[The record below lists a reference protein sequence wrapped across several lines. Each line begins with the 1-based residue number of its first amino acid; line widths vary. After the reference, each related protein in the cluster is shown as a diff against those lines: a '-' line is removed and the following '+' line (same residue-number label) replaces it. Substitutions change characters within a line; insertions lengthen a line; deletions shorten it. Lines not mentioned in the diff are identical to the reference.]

1 MKISLW
7 SGPRTCSTAL
17 MYSFGSRPDVTV
29 VDEPLFGHYLLESG
43 APRPSRDEVLATM
56 QTDAFE
62 LVRELNHPQGR
73 PNVFFKHMACH
84 LRGFAPEV
92 FADHVHVLLV
102 RHPARVLRSYSVH
115 VPMPT
120 LDDLGYSWQRAW
132 LAECDRRDWP
142 VVVVDSD
149 ALVANPAA
157 GLEALCHRLGLA
169 WTEDMLQWPAGGR
182 PEDGIWS
189 KYWYHAVHQS
199 TGWVEKPINAE
210 MPVVPTRFETVYG
223 ECLPLYH
230 SLVERSIV

>member
-43 APRPSRDEVLATM
+43 ATRPSREEVLATM

-62 LVRELNHPQGR
+62 LVRELNRPQGR
-73 PNVFFKHMACH
+73 RNVFFKHMACH
-84 LRGFAPEV
+84 LRGFAPAV

-120 LDDLGYSWQRAW
+120 LDDLGYSWQCAW
-132 LAECDRRDWP
+132 LAECDGRDWP

-210 MPVVPTRFETVYG
+210 MPVVPTRFEMVFG